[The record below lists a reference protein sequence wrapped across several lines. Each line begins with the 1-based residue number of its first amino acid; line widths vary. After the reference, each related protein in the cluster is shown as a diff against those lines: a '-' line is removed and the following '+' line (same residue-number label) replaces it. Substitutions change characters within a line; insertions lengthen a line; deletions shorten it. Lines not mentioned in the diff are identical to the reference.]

1 MIREIITYP
10 AQTGVEY
17 APDIRVFDDEL
28 YSFIDDLKE
37 TAEANSLEG
46 LAGAQVGSYYN
57 VVVVKHGDD
66 FLELINPRV
75 LKKKGS
81 VRITES
87 SSYFPN
93 ISVDLDRYES
103 ISLVYEDRY
112 GEQHSLVADGE
123 FSILLQRKIDYLF
136 GANFLTKLKGDEK
149 EKFEALL
156 MSNGVSCPTT
166 PRSFSRDYFV
176 KAANYIMIAMLFLL
190 AFSLFINEEV
200 RISDIWSYQLYLSY
214 VVLGINAAYLFYSY
228 YENKKYSICTNC
240 FNMSIYGVVA
250 IGLVRLSLLMLLSY
264 FLIG

>member
-10 AQTGVEY
+10 AQTGIEY

-28 YSFIDDLKE
+28 YAFIDDLKE
-37 TAEANSLEG
+37 TVEANHLDG

-57 VVVVKHGDD
+57 VVVVKQADG
-66 FLELINPRV
+66 FLELINPRI

-81 VRITES
+81 VRSTES

-93 ISVDLDRYES
+93 SSVELERYES

-112 GEQHSLVADGE
+112 ANAHSLQTDGD
-123 FSILLQRKIDYLF
+123 FAILLQRKIDYLF

-149 EKFEALL
+149 DKFQALL
-156 MSNGVSCPTT
+156 MSNGVSCPVT

-176 KAANYIMIAMLFLL
+176 KVANYIMIAMLLFLG
-190 AFSLFINEEV
+190 ASLFVQDETMQATM
-200 RISDIWSYQLYLSY
+200 WKYQVYASFL
-214 VVLGINAAYLFYSY
+214 VVGINIMYLFYSY
-228 YENKKYSICTNC
+228 YENKRYSICTNC

-250 IGLVRLSLLMLLSY
+250 IGFFRLTLLMLASY
-264 FLIG
+264 FLMG